1 MKFCTHCGREIADEA
16 VVCPGCGC
24 TVGAAASASSTGE
37 KKFCSHCGKELM
49 PAAGVS
55 PNCGCAVGNRPASG
69 ANPDTLLTSLSSK
82 MKTNGIIWICIAA
95 VQILLGIFVNWI
107 LLIIGGLNLF
117 SAIGDIKYS
126 GGVLKNPAG
135 IIKKFEPLAG
145 PIVVLVYNLI
155 FGGAIGVI
163 GSIYYLVGIR
173 SFVLSNREASASYD
187 PVVPNVGIGARIMSI
202 CLISDDKNNISIR
215 NNQEGMICRSFE
227 NNFV

>member
-1 MKFCTHCGREIADEA
+1 MRVCGWKPSRFRGESRHIAYIALFQNEDERDYMDLHR
-16 VVCPGCGC
+16 G
-24 TVGAAASASSTGE
+24 
-37 KKFCSHCGKELM
+37 
-49 PAAGVS
+49 
-55 PNCGCAVGNRPASG
+55 
-69 ANPDTLLTSLSSK
+69 
-82 MKTNGIIWICIAA
+82 

-202 CLISDDKNNISIR
+202 CLDL
-215 NNQEGMICRSFE
+215 G
-227 NNFV
+227 